1 MASIMEDIQDAF
13 HFYDNKGDKKIAASQ
28 VNFENFSEHFSYKIG
43 EKVVVT

>member
-28 VNFENFSEHFSYKIG
+28 VNFKKFQCVFSTKIG
-43 EKVVVT
+43 DKVIVT

>member
-28 VNFENFSEHFSYKIG
+28 VNFYEFQWAFFLQKL
-43 EKVVVT
+43 EKK